1 MKKDFGR
8 SDWPP
13 LPLDGWRD
21 TYATLHMWS
30 QIVGKIAL
38 ARTPLM
44 NHFWNVAMLI
54 TPRGLATQPLRHG
67 NRFFT
72 MTFDF
77 VAHDLVIRTSDD
89 VTETIHL
96 EPRSVMEFYKILMD
110 TLRRMGLETRIWPMP
125 VEVPDP
131 VRFDTDSTHHSYDP
145 QAANA
150 FWRILLTIK
159 PIFEEFRCRFIGKSS
174 PVHFFWGS
182 FDLAS
187 TRFSGRIAPERAGA
201 DPITKEAYSHEVI
214 SHGFWP
220 GGGAIQQP
228 AFYAYAAPE
237 PPGFKDAA
245 VQPGAAF
252 YSKEMSEFF
261 LPYDAVRNSSSPE
274 ADLASFLRTTYD
286 VGADLAKWDRANL
299 ERKAM
304 AS

>member
-1 MKKDFGR
+1 MEKSGT
-8 SDWPP
+8 WPP
-13 LPLDGWRD
+13 LPLDSWRD
-21 TYATLHMWS
+21 TYETLHLWT
-30 QIVGKIAL
+30 QIVGKIVL
-38 ARTPLM
+38 ASTPRM
-44 NHFWNVAMLI
+44 NHYWNVAFQI
-54 TPRGLATQPLRHG
+54 TARGLTTPLLKSDDRT
-67 NRFFT
+67 FT
-72 MTFDF
+72 IAFDF
-77 VAHDLVIRTSDD
+77 VEHRLVIHSSTGM
-89 VTETIHL
+89 TETIPL
-96 EPRSVMEFYKILMD
+96 QPRTVADFYNVVMD
-110 TLRRMGLETRIWPMP
+110 TLGRMGLRVKIWPVQ
-125 VEVPDP
+125 VEVSNP
-131 VRFDTDSTHHSYDP
+131 VHLDKDVGHHSYDAH
-145 QAANA
+145 AANA
-150 FWRILLTIK
+150 FWRILVAIK
-159 PIFEEFRCRFIGKSS
+159 PVFEDFRCRFIGKSS

-182 FDLAS
+182 FDFAS
-187 TRFSGRIAPERAGA
+187 TRFSGRRAPERAGA

-237 PPGFKDAA
+237 PPGFKAAA